1 MSKNIF
7 EELPSR
13 KGTSA
18 EARPQPKGGPAVK
31 GGSAM
36 GASNVEQG
44 ADPKA
49 KAEKRIRQAVYDIRY
64 GARREDITLGQA
76 VSQYMQNSKLTPQE
90 QAAVKSQLK
99 EEYEVADMIAD
110 ATVNA
115 LYRVFVMNETTSEQ
129 IDPAQE
135 YIEELKAT
143 PDRKYHVRVTDKNT
157 GKTYYRYATREK
169 VNQLRANPNIR
180 SVEMLDK
187 MDPTYGKAPYEGE
200 RKRGEQTAAVASG
213 KGLDAVGKEDK
224 DIDNDGDHDKND
236 KYLLNRRK
244 VRGAA
249 IATRKEDF
257 IWSEETTSTE
267 GQNKKKLTGKGV
279 DNYSTGVVK
288 VSPDENSAVKKEEYS
303 SGLRRFHSALQF
315 EETMTSAEKKEE
327 KKLKNKY
334 DKSGMKD
341 SMKKQYGEKGKNIY
355 FATIRKKA
363 MQNAHYEF
371 EDGTLLDEMGMP
383 ILGVVKKDSAKK
395 EGPSCDT
402 NSDDMRSLPTK
413 VNLVKNK
420 MRAMGLKM
428 SYEPEGKQID
438 EIAPLVAAG
447 LAAGAALAGGAV
459 IKRAQDATKSG
470 VDAAKKGQ
478 KIKPGIG
485 IGNAAYGMQ
494 KHQDALKDVMKQYNS
509 YEPSGSTILERE
521 FDEPGEEDWRPDVRA
536 HNKAVG
542 YRGGYKPYKRG
553 QKPGTSGP
561 GSQAKPAD

>member
-18 EARPQPKGGPAVK
+18 EARPQPKGGSAER
-31 GGSAM
+31 GGSTM

-49 KAEKRIRQAVYDIRY
+49 RAEKRVRQAVYDIRY
-64 GARREDITLGQA
+64 RARREDVTLGQA
-76 VSQYMQNSKLTPQE
+76 LSQYMQNSKLTPQE

-99 EEYEVADMIAD
+99 EEYEVADMISD
-110 ATVNA
+110 ATASA

-129 IDPAQE
+129 IDPSQE
-135 YIEELKAT
+135 YLEELNQTK
-143 PDRKYHVRVTDKNT
+143 DRKYHIRVTDKNT

-187 MDPTYGKAPYEGE
+187 MDPTYGKKPYEGE

-244 VRGAA
+244 VRGSA

-315 EETMTSAEKKEE
+315 EATMTSAEKKEE

-413 VNLVKNK
+413 VNLIKNK
-420 MRAMGLKM
+420 MRAMGIKN
-428 SYEPEGKQID
+428 P
-438 EIAPLVAAG
+438 IAMVATEEAG
-447 LAAGAALAGGAV
+447 DGYIGPARLG
-459 IKRAQDATKSG
+459 IKNPMASDATRAASDKKRQSAAVAG
-470 VDAAKKGQ
+470 KKPNEGGLLGRMQQRADAVDAYQ
-478 KIKPGIG
+478 K
-485 IGNAAYGMQ
+485 M
-494 KHQDALKDVMKQYNS
+494 YNH
-509 YEPSGSTILERE
+509 YEPSGPTISERE

-542 YRGGYKPYKRG
+542 YKGGYKPYKRRPN
-553 QKPGTSGP
+553 PGTSGP